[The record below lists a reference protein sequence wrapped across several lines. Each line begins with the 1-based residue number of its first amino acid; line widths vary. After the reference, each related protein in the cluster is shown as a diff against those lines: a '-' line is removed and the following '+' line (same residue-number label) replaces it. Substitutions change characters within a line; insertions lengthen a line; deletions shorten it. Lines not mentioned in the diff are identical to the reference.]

1 MAVVLRGTVVS
12 FDATHR
18 VLDDGAVYVGDDG
31 RLASVAPASDPA
43 PAGFANARQVMTR
56 AVIYPGLI
64 DLHNHIAYNTLPLW
78 EAPGV
83 PYQHHNSWTREDDVP
98 DYGSSVTW
106 PSRVLG
112 QAAAEALI
120 KYVEVKALVGGTTA
134 IQGAPHVTRPVDGWL
149 IRIVDVEKL
158 PAGKDVV
165 MAAVIQKEVPDL
177 QADAAKLDGSR
188 VYIYHLA
195 EGVPGSIVHK
205 EFDNLGTAL
214 CLKPG
219 LIGVHATALTGADFK
234 AWQAAVT
241 AIDPA
246 ERATVVWSPFSN
258 LFLYHQTTD
267 VLEADAK
274 GVRIAL
280 GADWAPSGTKH
291 VLGEL
296 KVADAFNRESLGGHF
311 SDEQLCD
318 MVTANPGDALATA
331 WGPQIGRLQ
340 QGNAADLVVLER
352 RDPDPYRNLIE
363 ATERHVRLVMVRGK
377 PFYGTPALMTAAG
390 ATDSNPI
397 TVAGLKRRV
406 CVRQPGVDAQLDW
419 SGVRR
424 ALEKVRDDPV
434 TAWQDA
440 QHALASWGGALDD
453 PDAPLVVFGDM
464 PEGDLDVMA
473 GSGEIPLDLE
483 IPRLDSFTHD
493 SAFFAAVARSGPP
506 ELQHL
511 AAYYP

>member
-1 MAVVLRGTVVS
+1 MAVVLRGRVVT

-31 RLASVAPASDPA
+31 RLAAVSPATDPP
-43 PAGFANARQVMTR
+43 PAGFAGAKRISTGGF
-56 AVIYPGLI
+56 IYPGLI
-64 DLHNHIAYNTLPLW
+64 DLHSHIAYNTLPLW

-83 PYQHHNSWTREDDVP
+83 PYLHHNSWTRERDAP
-98 DYGSSVTW
+98 DYATSVSW
-106 PSRVLG
+106 PTRVLG

-120 KYVEVKALVGGTTA
+120 KYVEVKALIGGTTA

-149 IRIVDVEKL
+149 IRIVDTEKL
-158 PAGKDVV
+158 PAGHDVV
-165 MAAVIQKEVPDL
+165 MSAVIQKDVLGL
-177 QADAAKLDGSR
+177 QTVAPMLDGSR
-188 VYIYHLA
+188 VLIYHVA
-195 EGVPGSIVHK
+195 EGLPGSVVHK
-205 EFDNLGTAL
+205 EFVDLGTAR

-219 LIGVHATALTGADFK
+219 FIGVHATALTGADFQS
-234 AWQAAVT
+234 WQAAVT
-241 AIDPA
+241 AVDPA
-246 ERATVVWSPFSN
+246 ETATVVWSPFSN
-258 LFLYHQTTD
+258 LFLYERTTD
-267 VLEADAK
+267 VVEADAR
-274 GVRIAL
+274 GLRIAL
-280 GADWAPSGTKH
+280 GSDWAPSGTKH

-311 SDEQLCD
+311 SDERLCD

-340 QGNAADLVVLER
+340 QASAADLVVIER

-363 ATERHVRLVMVRGK
+363 ATERHVRLVMVRGR

-390 ATDSNPI
+390 ATASSPI

-406 CVRQPGVDAQLDW
+406 CVRQPGADATLDW

-440 QHALASWGGALDD
+440 QEALAAWGGALDD
-453 PDAPLVVFGDM
+453 PDAPLALFGDM
-464 PEGDLDVMA
+464 PEGDLELMGA
-473 GSGEIPLDLE
+473 SGEIPLDLE
-483 IPRLDSFTHD
+483 IPRLDSLTHD
-493 SAFFAAVARSGPP
+493 ATFFAAVARSGPA

-511 AAYYP
+511 AAYYT

>member
-1 MAVVLRGTVVS
+1 MAIILRGSVVT

-18 VLDDGAVYVGDDG
+18 VLDPGAVYIGDDG
-31 RLASVAPASDPA
+31 RLEAVCAADDPA
-43 PAGFANARQVMTR
+43 PAGFGSARDIDTR

-78 EAPGV
+78 EARGA
-83 PYQHHNSWTREDDVP
+83 PYQHHNSWTREDDQP
-98 DYGSSVTW
+98 AYGRSVTW

-112 QAAAEALI
+112 RAAAEALI

-158 PAGKDVV
+158 PAGEDVV

-177 QADAAKLDGSR
+177 QLDAAKLDGSR

-195 EGVPGSIVHK
+195 EGVPGSVVHQ
-205 EFDNLGTAL
+205 EFDDLGTAL

-219 LIGVHATALTGADFK
+219 LIGVHATALSGADFE
-234 AWQAAVT
+234 AWQSAVT
-241 AIDPA
+241 AIDPG

-267 VLEADAK
+267 VREADAK
-274 GVRIAL
+274 GLRIAL

-296 KVADAFNRESLGGHF
+296 KVADAVNRESLGEHF
-311 SDEQLCD
+311 SDQQLCD

-340 QGNAADLVVLER
+340 NGNAADLVVLER
-352 RDPDPYRNLIE
+352 HDPDPYRNLIA
-363 ATERHVRLVMVRGK
+363 ATERHVRLVLVRGRA
-377 PFYGTPALMTAAG
+377 FYGTPALMTAAG
-390 ATDSNPI
+390 AGDSDPI
-397 TVAGLKRRV
+397 TVAGRKRRV

-419 SGVRR
+419 RGVRE
-424 ALEKVRDDPV
+424 ALEAVRDDPV
-434 TAWQDA
+434 RAWQDA
-440 QHALASWGGALDD
+440 LQALARWRGPMDD
-453 PDAPLVVFGDM
+453 PEAPLVVFGDM
-464 PEGDLDVMA
+464 PDGDLDVRA
-473 GSGEIPLDLE
+473 GSGEIPPDLR
-483 IPRLDSFTHD
+483 IPRLDSLAHD
-493 SAFFAAVARSGPP
+493 ATFFAAVARSGPP

-511 AAYYP
+511 AAYYQ

>member
-1 MAVVLRGTVVS
+1 MALVLRGTVAT

-18 VLDDGAVYVGDDG
+18 VLDRGAVYVGDDG
-31 RLASVAPASDPA
+31 RLAAVAPAGEAA
-43 PAGFANARQVMTR
+43 PAGFDGARRIDTGG
-56 AVIYPGLI
+56 VIYPGLI
-64 DLHNHIAYNTLPLW
+64 DLHNHIAYDTLPLW
-78 EAPGV
+78 EAAGV
-83 PYQHHNSWTREDDVP
+83 PYQHHNSWTREEHLP

-134 IQGAPHVTRPVDGWL
+134 IQGAPHVTRPVTGWL
-149 IRIVDVEKL
+149 IRIVDIERL

-165 MAAVIQKEVPDL
+165 MSAVIQKEVADL
-177 QADAAKLDGSR
+177 QADGKKLDGSR

-195 EGVPGSIVHK
+195 EGVPGSIVHN
-205 EFDNLGTAL
+205 EFDDLGNAL
-214 CLKPG
+214 CLRPG
-219 LIGVHATALTGADFK
+219 LIGVHATALSGADFK

-258 LFLYHQTTD
+258 LFLYHRTTD
-267 VLEADAK
+267 VVAADAH
-274 GVRIAL
+274 GVRLAL

-311 SDEQLCD
+311 SDQELCD

-340 QGNAADLVVLER
+340 AANAADVVVLER
-352 RDPDPYRNLIE
+352 HDPDPYRNLIE
-363 ATERHVRLVMVRGK
+363 ATERHVRLVLVRGR
-377 PFYGTPALMTAAG
+377 PFYGTAALMTAAG
-390 ATDSNPI
+390 AADSDPI

-406 CVRQPGVDAQLDW
+406 CVRQPGADAQLDW
-419 SGVRR
+419 RGVRR
-424 ALEKVRDDPV
+424 ALEKVRANPV
-434 TAWQDA
+434 RAWRDSQD
-440 QHALASWGGALDD
+440 ALASWGGALDD

-464 PEGDLDVMA
+464 PEGDVGVMA

-483 IPRLDSFTHD
+483 IPRLDALTHD
-493 SAFFAAVARSGPP
+493 DAFFDAVARSGPP

-511 AAYYP
+511 AAYYR